1 MRFNKSVK
9 SACNSPYRYGSLR
22 PVHYLRND
30 SQFSIRIFHHVA
42 EDWSKTMLL
51 LYNKMFIFVFDRI
64 FG

>member
-30 SQFSIRIFHHVA
+30 SQFSIRIFHHVV
-42 EDWSKTMLL
+42 EDWSKMMLL
-51 LYNKMFIFVFDRI
+51 LYN
-64 FG
+64 